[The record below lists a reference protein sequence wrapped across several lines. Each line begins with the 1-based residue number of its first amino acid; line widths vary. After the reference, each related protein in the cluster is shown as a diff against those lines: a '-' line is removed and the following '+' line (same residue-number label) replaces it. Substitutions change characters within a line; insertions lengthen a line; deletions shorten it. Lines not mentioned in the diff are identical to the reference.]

1 MFEDLA
7 NQFLAD
13 GHHVTIIFGDSALE
27 ESHSFTEKGRLI
39 LLGIKTADVKN
50 ISRAHRFMSE
60 LFLQR
65 RMWSISQK
73 YIPSTIHLIVTYSP
87 SIFWAYIIKKIMKKY
102 EAQSYLVLRDI
113 FPKWAVDLKILSV
126 FNPLYWFLKKVESD
140 LYYVSTVIGVQSKKN
155 LQYFQSTAELKN
167 LPVELLYNWTQQ
179 EKKLSSC
186 PADKF
191 PSLRELLNLE
201 DKIIFFYGG
210 NLGIAQDLNYI
221 LNLVS
226 ELQDLNHVH
235 FIFLGEGSEEKN
247 IIKIKD
253 DLKLSNVSILKA
265 LPRDQFDAAVLEC
278 DVGMISLS
286 PKFQTHNIP
295 GKLLAYLKSSK
306 PVLASLNENND
317 LIDMINDGQ
326 FGCYSVGHDKE
337 TFLSN
342 VRLLADDAK
351 LRNQQGDNGKK
362 FLERYFDVTN
372 ASQQIIKTINAS
384 KSI

>member
-201 DKIIFFYGG
+201 DK
-210 NLGIAQDLNYI
+210 
-221 LNLVS
+221 
-226 ELQDLNHVH
+226 
-235 FIFLGEGSEEKN
+235 
-247 IIKIKD
+247 
-253 DLKLSNVSILKA
+253 
-265 LPRDQFDAAVLEC
+265 
-278 DVGMISLS
+278 
-286 PKFQTHNIP
+286 
-295 GKLLAYLKSSK
+295 
-306 PVLASLNENND
+306 
-317 LIDMINDGQ
+317 
-326 FGCYSVGHDKE
+326 
-337 TFLSN
+337 
-342 VRLLADDAK
+342 
-351 LRNQQGDNGKK
+351 
-362 FLERYFDVTN
+362 
-372 ASQQIIKTINAS
+372 
-384 KSI
+384 

>member
-140 LYYVSTVIGVQSKKN
+140 LYDVSSVIGVQSKKN

-326 FGCYSVGHDKE
+326 FGCYSVGHDKK

-342 VRLLADDAK
+342 VRLLADDAR